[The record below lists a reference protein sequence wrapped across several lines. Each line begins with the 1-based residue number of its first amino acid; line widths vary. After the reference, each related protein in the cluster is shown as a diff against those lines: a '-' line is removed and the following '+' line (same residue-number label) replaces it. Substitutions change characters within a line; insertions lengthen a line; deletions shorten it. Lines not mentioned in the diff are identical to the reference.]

1 MKLEMEQLQ
10 KIVRGLNEDY
20 DVTIGD
26 YIKAVML
33 EMYTGTELM
42 TYFRI
47 NEFADLV
54 KDIVTAELDAQLADR
69 FEWIELGKATIEG
82 CEVAGIGS
90 EMVDDGV
97 SLDHAGRVV
106 DHTMD
111 DHELGA

>member
-1 MKLEMEQLQ
+1 MT
-10 KIVRGLNEDY
+10 LNWQTDS
-20 DVTIGD
+20 
-26 YIKAVML
+26 
-33 EMYTGTELM
+33 
-42 TYFRI
+42 
-47 NEFADLV
+47 N
-54 KDIVTAELDAQLADR
+54 
-69 FEWIELGKATIEG
+69 EG